1 MDANTS
7 ARFKRH
13 LLKVA
18 HWIGL
23 FLAMTIICLPGL
35 WIILSSLRPTVEI
48 MAKPP
53 VWIPTEL
60 SFDAYVAMFSGIG
73 KGGIPVIE
81 YFRNSLIISVTSTVI
96 AIVIGMAGGYAFA
109 RYRFRG
115 KSGWFLGLMLTRTVP
130 GIALSLPLFFIFAR
144 IGIIDTHFG
153 LILVYV
159 ALNIPFTIW
168 LIDGFFRQVPR
179 DLAEAA
185 QIDGCTRWQA
195 FWQVEFPLAGPGIA
209 SAGIFA
215 FLTCWNEFALASQLT
230 RSVNSKTL
238 PVGLLD
244 YTAEFTIDWRGMCA
258 LAVVMIVPA
267 LTLTFIV
274 QKHLVGGLTS
284 GAVKG

>member
-1 MDANTS
+1 MDDNAA
-7 ARFKRH
+7 ARLKRQI
-13 LLKVA
+13 LRVA
-18 HWIGL
+18 YWIGL
-23 FLAMTIICLPGL
+23 FLAMLTICLPGL
-35 WIILSSLRPTVEI
+35 WIVLSSLRPTVEI

-73 KGGIPVIE
+73 QGGIPVIE

-144 IGIIDTHFG
+144 LGVIDTHFG

-185 QIDGCTRWQA
+185 PIDGCTRWQA

-258 LAVVMIVPA
+258 LAVVMIIPA